1 MYRVYIVLT
10 RTNTLISKA
19 IRIGTGYSY
28 NHVSLSL
35 EDDLS
40 ELYSFGRRTK
50 YNPFNGGFVIENFD
64 RGILAEGEIKC
75 KVYKIDITESQYN
88 TLKKELSRFK
98 SLEDRY
104 QYNYLGAILLK
115 FNRSR
120 KHDYKYFCSQFVAC
134 ILFNSRLL
142 KAMKNPE
149 MYLPADFER
158 HNELELVYEGNA
170 DRYRY
175 LQTVM

>member
-19 IRIGTGYSY
+19 IRIGTGYNY

-35 EDDLS
+35 EDNLS
-40 ELYSFGRRTK
+40 ELYSFGRRTR
-50 YNPFNGGFVIENFD
+50 YNPFNGGFVVENFNK
-64 RGILAEGEIKC
+64 GVLAEGQIRC
-75 KVYKIDITESQYN
+75 KVYKIDITKKQYMS
-88 TLKKELSRFK
+88 LKKELSKFK
-98 SLEDRY
+98 SLRDQY

-120 KHDYKYFCSQFVAC
+120 THDNKYFCSQFVAY
-134 ILFNSRLL
+134 ILHTNRLL
-142 KAMKNPE
+142 KFIKNPE

-170 DRYRY
+170 DRYRV
-175 LQTVM
+175 LQSMM